1 MTHPQLTHLD
11 PEQFRRTPWKNGGGL
26 SLDIAGAHSTG
37 GLEDGYDGMLW
48 RFGRTSILQPGP
60 FSDLTGYDRLQLV
73 LNGAGLVLETAQGEI
88 DLRQPLQ
95 PVRYDGGIPIVTRL
109 ENGPVEVINLI
120 ADREQCEIDLRALEP
135 GARLETRPGATTL
148 LYAPD
153 APCELRAAGQ
163 HQHLATGHALRL
175 ETPAP
180 CQVVVVTGMVIAA
193 SILMRT
199 HLL

>member
-1 MTHPQLTHLD
+1 MTHPHLTHLD
-11 PEQFRRTPWKNGGGL
+11 PDQFRRTPWKNGGGM

-73 LNGAGLVLETAQGEI
+73 LNGAGLVLETPEGEI

-95 PVRYDGGIPIVTRL
+95 PVRYDGGTPIVTRL
-109 ENGPVEVINLI
+109 EHGPVEVINLI
-120 ADREQCEIDLRALEP
+120 ADRERCDIDLSVLKP
-135 GARLETRPGATTL
+135 GAGLETRPGATTL

-153 APCELRAAGQ
+153 APCELRAVGQ
-163 HQHLATGHALRL
+163 RLYLATGHAVKLDGS
-175 ETPAP
+175 TSFPI
-180 CQVVVVTGMVIAA
+180 VVETGMIIAA
-193 SILMRT
+193 SVLQRT